1 LSAGGIYYLRTPLI
15 QVRSGMPTYDYE
27 CTKCGH
33 TFDVFQSMSESP
45 LKKCPECG
53 QNRLKRLIG
62 GGLGVIFKGS
72 GFYVTDSRS
81 SGSSNGKK
89 STDTAASASNGG
101 SKESA
106 AKNGGSGSESA
117 SKKDTGSRGSGSEK
131 VAG

>member
-1 LSAGGIYYLRTPLI
+1 
-15 QVRSGMPTYDYE
+15 MPTYDYE

-33 TFDVFQSMSESP
+33 TFDTFQSMSEAP

-81 SGSSNGKK
+81 SGSKNGKK
-89 STDTAASASNGG
+89 PADTAASASDGP
-101 SKESA
+101 KEPS
-106 AKNGGSGSESA
+106 KNGGSASDSA
-117 SKKDTGSRGSGSEK
+117 SKKSSGSGSEK